1 MDRKLTL
8 DSVMNSVKNNLIL
21 VGIIALILVTS
32 IREPNFLTSGNFEN
46 IIRQFGT
53 LIFVALGMTFIIMG
67 GFIDLSVS
75 GIISLV
81 VVVTVT
87 LIDPIGQVNA
97 MIVGV
102 LIGLA
107 CGLFNGFL
115 IVTGGALTLAESL
128 FLTYG
133 LGLVYA
139 ALALMYTKGV
149 TQFVNYSKTDYS
161 LFTFV
166 GRGTIIGPISVSFFL
181 FLICLAILYVVQRR
195 TYIGRSILLMG
206 ENKVAS
212 RLAGIPIARTVIFIY
227 AVSGVM
233 SAIGAVV
240 LVSRVYLASPV
251 IGGAVGGGYETQA
264 ILAVVVG
271 GTALLGGR
279 GSVLWT
285 VLGTF
290 ILILMNNALNL
301 LGISTYV
308 QYMLRGA
315 ILITAIWLDRQ
326 KQASEGGK

>member
-1 MDRKLTL
+1 M
-8 DSVMNSVKNNLIL
+8 SVKNNLIV
-21 VGIIALILVTS
+21 VGIGLLIVVTS
-32 IREPNFLTSGNFEN
+32 LIEPNFLTAGNIEN

-53 LIFVALGMTFIIMG
+53 LIFVALGMTFIIIG

-87 LIDPIGQVNA
+87 LIDPLGQVGA
-97 MIVGV
+97 LIVGI

-107 CGLFNGFL
+107 CGLLNSLL
-115 IVTGGALTLAESL
+115 ILTCGALTLAESL

-149 TQFVNYSKTDYS
+149 TQFLNYSKSDYS
-161 LFTFV
+161 IFTTI
-166 GRGTIIGPISVSFFL
+166 GRGSIGPISISFFL
-181 FLICLAILYVVQRR
+181 FLACLLVLYVIQRR
-195 TYIGRSILLMG
+195 TFIGRSIFLMG
-206 ENKVAS
+206 ENKTAS
-212 RLAGIPIARTVIFIY
+212 RLAGIPISRTVVFIY
-227 AVSGVM
+227 AVSGIM
-233 SAIGAVV
+233 TAIGAVV

-285 VLGTF
+285 VIGTLV
-290 ILILMNNALNL
+290 LILMNNSLNL
-301 LGISTYV
+301 LGVSTYV

-315 ILITAIWLDRQ
+315 ILILAILLDRQ
-326 KQASEGGK
+326 KQAARLK